1 MRRILVLFR
10 KELKTGLRDSMI
22 VYILIAPF
30 ILALILKAVSTSVSA
45 TTINIAVDGTVS
57 EETSAILSEYAE
69 VSIYG
74 SKDEITKRIGDSDDV
89 FGLTMEGDR
98 FIIISQGDEMERS
111 AELLEGIINHISNL
125 ETPKAIDVTVT
136 DIGWKL
142 SPMSQYGGSLLA
154 VFVSVFGGMVIL
166 IGLVQEKQEKTI
178 TALNVSPI
186 RKTELAAGKAAL
198 GFLFPLLQVVG
209 VIALMGYEEIDYMM
223 VIVVT
228 ISIALISVIV
238 GFVIGANND
247 NVIGA
252 IAGMKILFV
261 PILASVF
268 GAIMLKESLQFL
280 LYWSPFYWA
289 FKAMNKIV
297 LNEATWPLV
306 ASYSGIILAITCAVF
321 ILLRKKIQQGLV

>member
-45 TTINIAVDGTVS
+45 TTINIAVDETVS

-209 VIALMGYEEIDYMM
+209 VIALMGYEKIDYMM

-268 GAIMLKESLQFL
+268 GAILLKESLQFL

-321 ILLRKKIQQGLV
+321 LLLRKKIQHGLV

>member
-1 MRRILVLFR
+1 MRRVLVLFM

-30 ILALILKAVSTSVSA
+30 ILALILKAISTSVSA
-45 TTINIAVDGTVS
+45 TTINIAVDGTIS
-57 EETSAILSEYAE
+57 EETSVILSEYAE
-69 VSIYG
+69 VTRYG
-74 SKDEITKRIGDSDDV
+74 SKEETIRRIGDSDDV
-89 FGLTMEGDR
+89 FGLTMEGDKY
-98 FIIISQGDEMERS
+98 IILSQGDEMERS

-125 ETPKAIDVTVT
+125 DTPKAIGVSVT

-142 SPMSQYGGSLLA
+142 SPLSQYGGSLLA
-154 VFVSVFGGMVIL
+154 IFVSVFGGMVIL
-166 IGLVQEKQEKTI
+166 IGLVEEKQEKTI

-186 RKTELAAGKAAL
+186 GKVELAAGKAAL
-198 GFLFPLLQVVG
+198 GFLFPLAQVVG
-209 VIALMGYEEIDYMM
+209 VIALMGYEGIDYLM
-223 VIVVT
+223 VIAVT
-228 ISIALISVIV
+228 ISIAFISVIV

-268 GAIMLKESLQFL
+268 GAILLKESLQFL

-297 LNEATWPLV
+297 LNEATWPLI

-321 ILLRKKIQQGLV
+321 VLLRKKIQHGLV

>member
-1 MRRILVLFR
+1 MRRVLVLFM
-10 KELKTGLRDSMI
+10 KEIKTGLRDSMI
-22 VYILIAPF
+22 LYILIAPF
-30 ILALILKAVSTSVSA
+30 ILALLLKAISASVSA
-45 TTINIAVDGTVS
+45 TTINVAVDGSVS
-57 EETSAILSEYAE
+57 EEISSVLSEYAE
-69 VSIYG
+69 VTRYG
-74 SKDEITKRIGDSDDV
+74 SKEETIRRIGDSDDI

-98 FIIISQGDEMERS
+98 YIIISQGDEMDRS

-125 ETPKAIDVTVT
+125 DTPKAIGVSVT

-142 SPMSQYGGSLLA
+142 SPLSQYGGSLLA
-154 VFVSVFGGMVIL
+154 IFVSVFGGMVIL

-186 RKTELAAGKAAL
+186 GKVELAAGKAAL
-198 GFLFPLLQVVG
+198 GFLFPLAQVVG
-209 VIALMGYEEIDYMM
+209 VIAIMGYEGINYPM
-223 VIVVT
+223 VLVVT
-228 ISIALISVIV
+228 VSIAFISVIV

-252 IAGMKILFV
+252 ISGMKLLFV

-268 GAIMLKESLQFL
+268 GAILLKESLQFL

-297 LNEATWPLV
+297 LTEATWPMI
-306 ASYSGIILAITCAVF
+306 ASHTGIILAITCVVF
-321 ILLRKKIQQGLV
+321 IMLRKKIQHGLV